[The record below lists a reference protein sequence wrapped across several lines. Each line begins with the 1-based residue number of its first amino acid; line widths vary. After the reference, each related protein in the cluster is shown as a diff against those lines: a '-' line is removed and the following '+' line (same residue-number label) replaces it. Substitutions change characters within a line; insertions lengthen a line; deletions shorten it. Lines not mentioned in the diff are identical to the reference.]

1 MNNSNSKISVIVPI
15 YNVEKF
21 LPKCIESILN
31 QTFADFELI
40 LVNDGSLDNCLE
52 ICKQYKKIDKRIII
66 IDKDNGGLVSARKS
80 GLKKANAEFVAF
92 VDGDDWVDKNYLKS
106 MYILATANKV
116 DLVIT
121 GHIREFE
128 GKYEKI
134 IPYNAAG
141 VYCSSNFDKIIQKM
155 IYTGIF
161 CKHGITTYV
170 WNKLF
175 KKSILENIL
184 FKVPDEIVMGEDAAI
199 TYSYLSLSNSLAISS
214 CCFYYY
220 RQRTNS
226 IVKTIQ
232 SIDSELKQ
240 LSKLFNFLYKNLCR
254 AFELDKL
261 KKDLSIY
268 LYSQILVRTGGFFKF
283 QENDKSLIPFNKLRT
298 DDRTLVYSSG
308 SFGQRLIKFNELQK
322 NFKMKKWI
330 DLDYEESRA
339 INLNVESIYNI
350 SDEDCDSIII
360 ASINM
365 NYTKLVAKELNLLG
379 INIKKI
385 RNIKTGYNFI
395 KKYLKAVGFN
405 DEFIFNSK

>member
-52 ICKQYKKIDKRIII
+52 ICKQYKKIDKRILI

-283 QENDKSLIPFNKLRT
+283 QENDKSLIPFNKLRS

-385 RNIKTGYNFI
+385 RNIKTGHNFI

>member
-1 MNNSNSKISVIVPI
+1 
-15 YNVEKF
+15 
-21 LPKCIESILN
+21 
-31 QTFADFELI
+31 
-40 LVNDGSLDNCLE
+40 
-52 ICKQYKKIDKRIII
+52 
-66 IDKDNGGLVSARKS
+66 
-80 GLKKANAEFVAF
+80 
-92 VDGDDWVDKNYLKS
+92 
-106 MYILATANKV
+106 
-116 DLVIT
+116 
-121 GHIREFE
+121 
-128 GKYEKI
+128 
-134 IPYNAAG
+134 
-141 VYCSSNFDKIIQKM
+141 M

-240 LSKLFNFLYKNLCR
+240 LSKLFNFLYKNLCG

-283 QENDKSLIPFNKLRT
+283 QENDKSLIPFNKLRS

-379 INIKKI
+379 INIK
-385 RNIKTGYNFI
+385 N
-395 KKYLKAVGFN
+395 
-405 DEFIFNSK
+405 